1 MAIVDEKGPKVGGVN
16 FNYIYIK
23 LSSRG
28 PPPRPWA
35 LFYPLWPRFGSG
47 GGKFLPFFHF
57 SFLGG
62 ALLRKCVEVNDL
74 RRF

>member
-28 PPPRPWA
+28 PPPD
-35 LFYPLWPRFGSG
+35 LG
-47 GGKFLPFFHF
+47 PFFTRCGHVLGRGGVNF
-57 SFLGG
+57 CRFFIFGG